1 MDSTIIDNAGNG
13 VESDSLP
20 RRALG
25 MGGLSSVGDL
35 IALSTS
41 VLVLQREIKLCLRWF
56 GPADARLM
64 LRSSPEGSSSSSVSF
79 RMPKNLLGG
88 AFKDRRL
95 PTFGGWRGI
104 RVFMMNIY
112 MYL

>member
-1 MDSTIIDNAGNG
+1 MATLAERNSPSMVLALDKSYHEGCMQRLTMDSTIIDNVGNG

-25 MGGLSSVGDL
+25 MGGLSSTGDL

-56 GPADARLM
+56 
-64 LRSSPEGSSSSSVSF
+64 
-79 RMPKNLLGG
+79 
-88 AFKDRRL
+88 
-95 PTFGGWRGI
+95 
-104 RVFMMNIY
+104 
-112 MYL
+112 